1 MTRPLRALVIGHSHV
16 LALQAAA
23 GLPRTGAHAVEFDFL
38 PLRDIGLRARPS
50 GSADGADLYRGVS
63 IEGIDREAL
72 RERIAAARPDVAILC
87 VGGHEHAPLGL
98 VAVASLTPA
107 RKLVHLEQLVR
118 LQQTEWLGL
127 LRPLLPARVW
137 AFPSPPPVD
146 AATLAPHFPAAV
158 LRPYGDAAPEV
169 PSFRLQLWQRY
180 VDVVRGLCTPHGIEA
195 FDLPP
200 EVRTPDG
207 FLASDCWGADPTH
220 ANQTYGLRLLEAL
233 AAKLAGGPSVAE
245 PAPAA
250 PAHPYQALPDTAF
263 WEQGLARLA
272 PGTADPA
279 ATPGFLL
286 ARRDQIA
293 TAGSCF
299 AQHIASRLTS
309 SGFRHLCVE
318 PAGPDDSET
327 AFSARYGNV
336 YTARQL
342 LQLFDRAFGYYHPL
356 DRAWQLADG
365 RWCDPF
371 RPRLRAAGF
380 EAEADVLAAR
390 RTHLAAVRRLFRQ
403 LDVFVFTLGLTEC
416 WASRLDGAV
425 FPVAPGVVAGRF
437 DPQQHVF
444 LNFTAAEVAQ
454 DLQRFF
460 DKLKLVNRKARMILT
475 VSPVPMVAT
484 AGGRHVLVSNT
495 YSKAALRVAAEEFA
509 GRNEHVEYFPSYE
522 IVTGAGRYFAAD
534 QRSVTSK
541 GFDHVMRV
549 FMARMTEPN
558 ADGDTGSPTS
568 SAVADV
574 EAIAALAAL
583 DALGDAACD
592 EETLRRR

>member
-1 MTRPLRALVIGHSHV
+1 MNRPLRALVIGHSHI

-23 GLPRTGAHAVEFDFL
+23 GLPRTAERAVEFEFL

-50 GSADGADLYRGVS
+50 GAADAADLYRSVSVEGV
-63 IEGIDREAL
+63 DRDAL
-72 RERIAAARPDVAILC
+72 RDRIAAARPDIAILC

-98 VAVASLTPA
+98 VAVAALAPA
-107 RKLVHLEQLVR
+107 RKLAHLEQLVR
-118 LQQTEWLGL
+118 LRQTEWLGF
-127 LRPLLPARVW
+127 LRPLLPERVW

-146 AATLAPHFPAAV
+146 ATTLAPHFPAAV
-158 LRPYGDAAPEV
+158 LHPYGDAAPEA
-169 PSFRLQLWQRY
+169 PAFRLQLWQHY
-180 VDVVRGLCTPHGIEA
+180 VDVVRGLCIRHGIEPV
-195 FDLPP
+195 DLPSA
-200 EVRTPDG
+200 VRTPEG
-207 FLASDCWGADPTH
+207 FLAPDCWGTDPTH

-233 AAKLAGGPSVAE
+233 GARLVGSSTTAE
-245 PAPAA
+245 PAP
-250 PAHPYQALPDTAF
+250 PPPEHPYQGLPDTAF
-263 WEQGLARLA
+263 WEQGVARLA
-272 PGTADPA
+272 PGAADPVS
-279 ATPGFLL
+279 TPGFLL

-309 SGFRHLCVE
+309 SDFRHLCVE
-318 PAGPDDSET
+318 PAAPDDGET
-327 AFSARYGNV
+327 TFSARYGNI

-342 LQLFDRAFGYYHPL
+342 AQLFDRAFGYYHPL
-356 DRAWQLADG
+356 ERAWQRPDG

-403 LDVFVFTLGLTEC
+403 LDVFIFTLGLTEC

-437 DPQQHVF
+437 DPQQHAFV
-444 LNFTAAEVAQ
+444 NFSAGEVAE

-484 AGGRHVLVSNT
+484 AAGRHVLVSNT
-495 YSKAALRVAAEEFA
+495 CSKAALRVAADEIA
-509 GRNEHVEYFPSYE
+509 RRNEHVDYFPSYE
-522 IVTGAGRYFAAD
+522 IVTGAGSYFAAD
-534 QRSVTSK
+534 RRSVTSD
-541 GFDHVMRV
+541 GVDHVMRV
-549 FMARMTEPN
+549 FMARMTEPD
-558 ADGDTGSPTS
+558 ADGVAGSPTR
-568 SAVADV
+568 SAVAEV
-574 EAIAALAAL
+574 EAIATLTAL